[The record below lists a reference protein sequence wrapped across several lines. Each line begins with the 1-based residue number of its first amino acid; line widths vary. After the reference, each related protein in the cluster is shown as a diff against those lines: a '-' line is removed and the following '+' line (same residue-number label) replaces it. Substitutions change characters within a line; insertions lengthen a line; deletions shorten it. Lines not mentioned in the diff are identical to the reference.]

1 MKSGEFTTL
10 DGSRV
15 LELVRPEREG
25 SVNLSLA
32 RATIETG
39 QTTAW
44 HRHLVSEEIYYIL
57 QGEGLLELEGRREAV
72 TVGDARLISPGTEHR
87 ITCTSAQPLVILCA
101 CSPPYTDEDT
111 EITQPVP
118 V

>member
-1 MKSGEFTTL
+1 MTAEEFITL

-15 LELVRPEREG
+15 VELVRPEREG

-32 RATIETG
+32 RATVEVGRSTL
-39 QTTAW
+39 W
-44 HRHLVSEEIYYIL
+44 HRHRVAEEIYYVL
-57 QGEGLLELEGRREAV
+57 QGEGLLEREGQRELIG
-72 TVGDARLISPGTEHR
+72 VGAARLIPAGTEHR

-111 EITQPVP
+111 QVTQSVA